1 MSAMSGAQVGEGAER
16 ATGLFHPRPRELVI
30 RDLVNR
36 SRRRLQGL
44 SDPALEAVL
53 EDALWH
59 ERKRIE
65 RKTGEEVEIER
76 DHLDALARS
85 LVRGGREERIEAGLQ
100 LVAGWGD
107 EIHGRFD
114 PSVYRVATQAL
125 PAGLTAL
132 LSGRSRGQSRSGLGI
147 RRSLGLSQRP
157 PEPAS
162 PVRAGGAESRLV
174 VKGDLA
180 LLHTLAQEATLILA
194 PTHVSNLDSPLVGL
208 ALYLAG
214 LPPFV
219 YGAGLNLFS
228 NPIIGW
234 WMHRL
239 GAYTVD
245 RTKKANLYKD
255 VLKDYSIRALTT
267 RHHSLFFPGGTRAR
281 SGEVESRL
289 KKGLLGTG
297 IVAWQEMI
305 AAGRP
310 DAEVYVVPLTLSY
323 TLVLE
328 AATLI
333 EDFLAES
340 GKQRYIISDDEFAQ
354 PRRMLAFAS
363 RVLDLESSVV
373 AHFGRPL
380 DVLGNPV
387 SADKA
392 ERIEQAQRRRRYV
405 CDREGKV
412 VWDDQRDHTYTLRL
426 SDALVDAFP
435 RGAHPLPTHIAAY
448 AAWKLLCEAMGSSD
462 PFRIVRTPYERRR
475 IPSERLVREIATVL
489 ALIRGGAKEGRW
501 VDEDVLGQTSTAGE
515 LDEMTEAGVL
525 LEVALDRFSRYHR
538 SRALLQRGSEI
549 LVEDPKLCLY
559 YRNRLT
565 ILDRPARSRPLGE
578 GGST

>member
-1 MSAMSGAQVGEGAER
+1 VVVENS
-16 ATGLFHPRPRELVI
+16 TGLFHPRAREGVV

-36 SRRRLQGL
+36 SRRRMEGL
-44 SDPALEAVL
+44 PDPALEALL

-59 ERKRIE
+59 ERKRLE
-65 RKTGEEVEIER
+65 RKKGEELER
-76 DHLDALARS
+76 DHLDALAWA
-85 LVRGGREERIEAGLQ
+85 LMRGSRAERIDSGLR
-100 LVAGWGD
+100 LVGDWGE

-114 PSVYRVATQAL
+114 PRVYRVATRVLPGAL
-125 PAGLTAL
+125 GVL
-132 LSGRSRGQSRSGLGI
+132 LSGR
-147 RRSLGLSQRP
+147 P
-157 PEPAS
+157 
-162 PVRAGGAESRLV
+162 RAGADLSPGRATRV
-174 VKGDLA
+174 VVRGDLEF
-180 LLHTLAQEATLILA
+180 LHELVPEATLILA

-245 RTKKANLYKD
+245 RTKKAALYKD

-281 SGEVESRL
+281 SGELEPRL

-297 IVAWQEMI
+297 IVAWQEML

-333 EDFLAES
+333 EDHLAEA

-354 PRRMLAFAS
+354 PRRMLAFAN

-373 AHFGRPL
+373 AHFGHPL
-380 DVLGNPV
+380 DVMGNPV
-387 SADKA
+387 SRDPA
-392 ERIEQAQRRRRYV
+392 ERLRQAERRRRYV
-405 CDREGKV
+405 TDKQGKII
-412 VWDDQRDHTYTLRL
+412 WDEQRDQAYTVRL
-426 SDALVDAFP
+426 SDALVDAYV
-435 RGAHPLPTHIAAY
+435 RHADPLPTHVVAY
-448 AAWKLLCEAMGSSD
+448 AAWRCLAEATASTD
-462 PFRIVRTPYERRR
+462 PFRIVRAPIEKRR
-475 IPSERLVREIATVL
+475 IAPERLTREVGSVLDRIRAGAADGRWNASDVAGEPAAIIAT
-489 ALIRGGAKEGRW
+489 
-501 VDEDVLGQTSTAGE
+501 
-515 LDEMTEAGVL
+515 
-525 LEVALDRFSRYHR
+525 ALDRFGRYHR
-538 SRALLQRGSEI
+538 SHALVQRGSE
-549 LVEDPKLCLY
+549 LVVEDPKLCLY

-565 ILDRPARSRPLGE
+565 FLDRPPRLRPLGE
-578 GGST
+578 GGAP